1 MAKSITGFYLALAA
15 AITAL
20 IPSLL
25 AYFGPSN
32 LIAVRITL
40 PLSFLEPQI
49 LICFI
54 VSSLILVVA
63 TVFMLKN
70 AKIASILSL
79 IVGIIFGLFSNFL
92 VAVLAIFAASVA
104 ASEAAG

>member
-25 AYFGPSN
+25 AYFGVSN

-40 PLSFLEPQI
+40 PLSFLEQEI

-54 VSSLILVVA
+54 VSSLILVA
-63 TVFMLKN
+63 AAIFMLKN
-70 AKIASILSL
+70 AKIASLLSL
-79 IVGIIFGLFSNFL
+79 IAGIIFGLFSNL
-92 VAVLAIFAASVA
+92 LIAILAIFAASVA